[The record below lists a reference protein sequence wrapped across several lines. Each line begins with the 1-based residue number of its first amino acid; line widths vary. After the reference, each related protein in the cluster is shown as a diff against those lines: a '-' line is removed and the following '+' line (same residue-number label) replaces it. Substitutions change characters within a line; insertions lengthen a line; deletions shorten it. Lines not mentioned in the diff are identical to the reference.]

1 MNAPSFTLTYDLE
14 TPAIA
19 QLVLCRPDTLNTM
32 HPQFWRELAA
42 HLEVIQQQ
50 GVARVLV
57 ISSTG
62 KHFTAGMSLDVF
74 SSGGLAMHTARA
86 AGRIN
91 IRDELGAMIATFS
104 KLEALRLPVIAVVQ
118 GGCIGGGVD
127 LLACTDLRYAS
138 SDAFF
143 CIQEVNIGMM
153 ADLGTLQRLPKLM
166 PDAIVKELAYTG
178 ARLGA
183 DRALACGFVNAV
195 LPSAEQA
202 LAAAMV
208 TAKTIASKPP
218 TVIYGSKL
226 AINYA
231 REHTVHESIEQLK
244 LLQSALWQ
252 TADVQE
258 AQQAAA
264 GKRAAVFDAL
274 RPIVPFDQR

>member
-1 MNAPSFTLTYDLE
+1 MTAPCFTL
-14 TPAIA
+14 A
-19 QLVLCRPDTLNTM
+19 QDQGVAHLVMSRPEAMNTM
-32 HPQFWRELAA
+32 HPQFWRELGA
-42 HLEVIQQQ
+42 HLDGIHQQ
-50 GVARVLV
+50 GTARVLV
-57 ISSTG
+57 LSSTG
-62 KHFTAGMSLDVF
+62 KHFTAGMDLSVF
-74 SSGGLAMHTARA
+74 SGGDLTMHTARA
-86 AGRIN
+86 AQRIN

-104 KLEALRLPVIAVVQ
+104 KLEALRLPVIAAVQ

-127 LLACTDLRYAS
+127 LLACTDLRYVS
-138 SDAFF
+138 QDAFF

-166 PDAIVKELAYTG
+166 PDAILKELAYTG

-195 LPSAEQA
+195 LPTAQDALQAA
-202 LAAAMV
+202 LA

-218 TVIYGSKL
+218 TVIYGSKI

-231 REHTVHESIEQLK
+231 REHTIHESIEQLK

-252 TADVQE
+252 TADLQE
-258 AQQAAA
+258 AQQAAL
-264 GKRAAVFDAL
+264 GKRAAVFDDL